1 MTVIQ
6 TTQLLHAIG
15 YYTLPVTCLIEPDKA
30 RLLRPVDEL
39 FVKSLKEAMKANPST
54 DVAPII
60 GLMVL
65 KNGINY
71 ESNVHPFHKLT

>member
-1 MTVIQ
+1 MIKT
-6 TTQLLHAIG
+6 LYAG
-15 YYTLPVTCLIEPDKA
+15 YYTLPVTCLIEPNQA

-60 GLMVL
+60 GLVVL
-65 KNGINY
+65 KKGKHKSNGLH
-71 ESNVHPFHKLT
+71 VHLYT